1 MRLELDQN
9 PTTIPFVEK
18 SVPEASENALEIR
31 QVLRD
36 GIKAANSG
44 NRQLA
49 RVSLLRVTELDPKN
63 ENAWLWLASI
73 SEFPE
78 ELLAFL
84 SRVLEINSENER
96 ALEWAAATKTLLA
109 KTFVQRG
116 IDAFEESNSEFAQQC
131 FTQALAYDEE
141 NVSAW
146 LWMASLADSIDGKI
160 NYLEK
165 VLSIDPENETALER
179 LAEARKETTKS
190 LLHDAQAAAVSGNV
204 DDAKSM
210 LKAILE
216 EMPESE
222 EAWILN
228 SHFADSFE
236 EKIHSFEMVLGINPK
251 NTTAMMSLESLRS
264 IMASVAPE
272 PVDEV
277 EMEAVSASV
286 IEVEEPEVAISEMEA
301 FEVQEPAEAVSQMK
315 ALVDEEIEDESSHRH
330 PTQELVFPVEAA
342 YLNNNDE
349 AEKETVQELASYM
362 DSDDELYTTE
372 EVHFESQEATQ
383 ELEASSEIEVSENVS
398 EQIFITAAPEAVEE
412 SAPEHFAGPV
422 EVTSE
427 PEEAFY
433 YYEEPTADVSDE
445 DEKTEEPVPSPFDQ
459 TFGVIPVSAQADTVV
474 EDKVFESSTPLEST
488 EPPSMS
494 SEYSD
499 LMASLRVE
507 DQPLEVNISE
517 DEGIPMPTGMLEALD
532 NGSAEDVF
540 KTRIMYLDT
549 IAAEAQGRTCPF
561 CSSSND
567 SQAFVCQT
575 CMAMLTLSDLEMLL
589 ANQHADKVMVRTAV
603 EKMERE
609 RSERKFSEQELTVLG
624 IGHLNLRN
632 FQFGYDS
639 LQEAAQLNPNN
650 VVLQGQVNALHIRL
664 DEIRKQEESDV
675 SKPKGKN
682 ILVVDDSPT
691 VRKLISGKLEKCG
704 HSVFCAEDGV
714 QAMGQLS
721 SMIPDL
727 ILLDINMPRMDGY
740 QVCKLIRTNDETK
753 DVPVV
758 MISGKDGFFDKVRG
772 RMAGTSG
779 YITKPFGP
787 ETLMKAIETYLKLED

>member
-18 SVPEASENALEIR
+18 SVPEPSDNSLEIR

-44 NRQLA
+44 NRQMA

-84 SRVLEINSENER
+84 SRVLEINPENER

-116 IDAFEESNSEFAQQC
+116 VDAFEENNSEFAQQC

-141 NVSAW
+141 SENAW
-146 LWMASLADSIDGKI
+146 LWMAELADSVDGKI

-165 VLSIDPENETALER
+165 VLSINPENETALER
-179 LAEARKETTKS
+179 LAAARKETTKS
-190 LLHDAQAAAVSGNV
+190 LLHEAQAAAVDGRI
-204 DDAKSM
+204 DEAKSM

-222 EAWILN
+222 EAWMLS
-228 SHFADSFE
+228 SHFADNFE

-251 NTTAMMSLESLRS
+251 NTTAMMSLESLRA

-272 PVDEV
+272 QVDEEEIEAAPVAAV
-277 EMEAVSASV
+277 EA
-286 IEVEEPEVAISEMEA
+286 VEEPVEEISEIEVLAGEEME
-301 FEVQEPAEAVSQMK
+301 
-315 ALVDEEIEDESSHRH
+315 EDSHRS
-330 PTQELVFPVEAA
+330 PTQDLVFPIEAA
-342 YLNNNDE
+342 YLRENENAPDE
-349 AEKETVQELASYM
+349 ADELASDM

-372 EVHFESQEATQ
+372 EVHFEAPQEVETVY
-383 ELEASSEIEVSENVS
+383 EEDSHNVS
-398 EQIFITAAPEAVEE
+398 EQIFISASPEAVEE
-412 SAPEHFAGPV
+412 TIEGSAPEHFAGPAE
-422 EVTSE
+422 EVAET
-427 PEEAFY
+427 EEDFY
-433 YYEEPTADVSDE
+433 YYEDPKET
-445 DEKTEEPVPSPFDQ
+445 TQEEENFDSPVPAPFDQ
-459 TFGVIPVSAQADTVV
+459 TFGAIAVPPDADTVI
-474 EDKVFESSTPLEST
+474 EQKAAESATPLELS
-488 EPPSMS
+488 EPPSLS

-499 LMASLRVE
+499 LMASLE
-507 DQPLEVNISE
+507 SEIESEVKISG
-517 DEGIPMPTGMLEALD
+517 DDGIPMPTGMLEALD

-540 KTRIMYLDT
+540 KTRVMYLDT
-549 IAAEAQGRTCPF
+549 IAAEAQGKTCPF

-567 SQAFVCQT
+567 SQSFVCQT

-589 ANQHADKVMVRTAV
+589 SNQHADKVMVRTAV
-603 EKMERE
+603 EKMERD
-609 RSERKFSEQELTVLG
+609 RSERKFNEKELTVLG

-632 FQFGYDS
+632 FQFGFDC
-639 LQEAAQLNPNN
+639 LQEAAVLNPNN

-675 SKPKGKN
+675 AKPKGKN

-704 HSVFCAEDGV
+704 HSVYCAEDGV
-714 QAMGQLS
+714 QAMGELS
-721 SMIPDL
+721 TMIPDL

>member
-18 SVPEASENALEIR
+18 SAPESSNNELEIR

-36 GIKAANSG
+36 GIKAANAG

-63 ENAWLWLASI
+63 ESAWLWLASI

-84 SRVLEINSENER
+84 SRVLDINPENER
-96 ALEWAAATKTLLA
+96 ALEWAAATKALLA

-116 IDAFEESNSEFAQQC
+116 IDAFEESNSEFALQC
-131 FTQALAYDEE
+131 FTQALAYYEE
-141 NVSAW
+141 NVTAW
-146 LWMASLADSIDGKI
+146 LWMASLADSTDGQI

-165 VLSIDPENETALER
+165 ALSIEPENETALER
-179 LAEARKETTKS
+179 LAAARKETTKA
-190 LLHDAQAAAVSGNV
+190 LLHDAQAAAVDGRI
-204 DDAKSM
+204 DEAKSM

-222 EAWILN
+222 EAWMLN
-228 SHFADSFE
+228 SHFADNFE
-236 EKIHSFEMVLGINPK
+236 DKIHSFEMVLGINPK

-272 PVDEV
+272 PVDEDEI
-277 EMEAVSASV
+277 EMEAASAGL
-286 IEVEEPEVAISEMEA
+286 IEVEEPVEA
-301 FEVQEPAEAVSQMK
+301 AAPFDALAEEQ
-315 ALVDEEIEDESSHRH
+315 LEHDDDGSHRS
-330 PTQELVFPVEAA
+330 PTQELVFPMEAA
-342 YLNNNDE
+342 YLRANTETIEDKAS
-349 AEKETVQELASYM
+349 AEM

-372 EVHFESQEATQ
+372 EVHAESK
-383 ELEASSEIEVSENVS
+383 EINEIDAAEDVAAGNVS
-398 EQIFITAAPEAVEE
+398 EQIFITATPEHEVEE
-412 SAPEHFAGPV
+412 PVEEHFAGQP
-422 EVTSE
+422 EELSA

-433 YYEEPTADVSDE
+433 YYEEPSDPSEE
-445 DEKTEEPVPSPFDQ
+445 DESFDQ
-459 TFGVIPVSAQADTVV
+459 AIESPLHDTFGEPAASVNAETVV
-474 EDKVFESSTPLEST
+474 EVKASESSLPSEPAESS
-488 EPPSMS
+488 PMS
-494 SEYSD
+494 SEYTD
-499 LMASLRVE
+499 LMASLQDEGPIFEAR
-507 DQPLEVNISE
+507 ISE
-517 DEGIPMPTGMLEALD
+517 DEGIPMPTGMLEALE

-540 KTRIMYLDT
+540 KTRVMHLET
-549 IAAEAQGRTCPF
+549 IAAEAHGRICPF
-561 CSSSND
+561 CSSKND
-567 SQAFVCQT
+567 PQAFVCQT

-589 ANQHADKVMVRTAV
+589 ANQHADKVMVRTSV

-609 RSERKFSEQELTVLG
+609 RSERDFNEQELTVLG

-632 FQFGYDS
+632 FQFGFDC
-639 LQEAAQLNPNN
+639 LQQAAKLNPNN

-675 SKPKGKN
+675 AKPKGKA

-704 HSVFCAEDGV
+704 HSVYCAEDGV

-721 SMIPDL
+721 SMVPDL

-787 ETLMKAIETYLKLED
+787 ETLMKAIETYLKVEEQ

>member
-18 SVPEASENALEIR
+18 SVPETADNALEIR

-44 NRQLA
+44 NRQVA

-84 SRVLEINSENER
+84 SRVLEINPENER

-116 IDAFEESNSEFAQQC
+116 SDAFEENNSEFAMQC

-141 NVSAW
+141 NVAAW
-146 LWMASLADSIDGKI
+146 LWMASLADSTDGKI

-165 VLSIDPENETALER
+165 VLSIDPENATATER
-179 LAEARKETTKS
+179 LASARKDTTKA
-190 LLHDAQAAAVSGNV
+190 LLHEAQAAAVDGRI
-204 DDAKSM
+204 DEAKSM

-222 EAWILN
+222 EAWMLS
-228 SHFADSFE
+228 SHFADNFE

-264 IMASVAPE
+264 IMASVAPAIVE
-272 PVDEV
+272 EDEVMETVAAQAAVVEDEV
-277 EMEAVSASV
+277 ENVAEDN
-286 IEVEEPEVAISEMEA
+286 VEEPFGSVAEMQFLADERSEGEI
-301 FEVQEPAEAVSQMK
+301 
-315 ALVDEEIEDESSHRH
+315 LEEDSSHRS
-330 PTQELVFPVEAA
+330 PTQELIFPVEAS
-342 YLNNNDE
+342 YLKVDGE
-349 AEKETVQELASYM
+349 VEETEELSAELDA
-362 DSDDELYTTE
+362 DDELYTTE
-372 EVHFESQEATQ
+372 EVRFASHEADQEPVQ
-383 ELEASSEIEVSENVS
+383 YPENIS
-398 EQIFITAAPEAVEE
+398 EQIFISAAPEMVEE
-412 SAPEHFAGPV
+412 EAAEEHFAEPV
-422 EVTSE
+422 QDLSA

-433 YYEEPTADVSDE
+433 YYEEPAETF
-445 DEKTEEPVPSPFDQ
+445 EEEESFDTSIPSPVHE
-459 TFGVIPVSAQADTVV
+459 TFGEAAASVDAETVV
-474 EDKVFESSTPLEST
+474 EVNAVESSVSFESS
-488 EPPSMS
+488 EPPMLS
-494 SEYSD
+494 SEYTD
-499 LMASLRVE
+499 LMASLENE
-507 DQPLEVNISE
+507 DQIFEARIAD
-517 DEGIPMPTGMLEALD
+517 DEGIPMPAGMLEALD

-540 KTRIMYLDT
+540 KTRIMHLDS
-549 IAAEAQGRTCPF
+549 IAAEAQSRTCPF
-561 CSSSND
+561 CSSKND
-567 SQAFVCQT
+567 PQAFVCQT

-609 RSERKFSEQELTVLG
+609 RGEREFDEKELSVLG

-632 FQFGYDS
+632 FQFGYDC
-639 LQEAAQLNPNN
+639 LLLAAQLNPNN

-664 DEIRKQEESDV
+664 GEIRKQEESDV
-675 SKPKGKN
+675 SKPKGKS

-721 SMIPDL
+721 SMVPDL